1 MEEEHFSW
9 VLRSKFAHATRRPRT
24 RSVSERELLAEL
36 SKEPDDVLS
45 FHSNRFSPCE
55 PPSGLKSSIAELQTQ
70 NSRKCLNF
78 QCGDPWEGE
87 KPNCLG
93 ADGSDFS
100 FCPGGHPASK
110 SDGLISPDVTGS
122 RFSIYDL
129 KTEGLSSSKVS
140 SSSSSIKV
148 KLGAKQNHK
157 PDSNPKERSISPLP
171 TTNLSDAFKE
181 ARLVKKRSSTP
192 PSSRKKSDKV
202 HGGHYEVSGRNTL
215 EKSHPK
221 HSFSFRA
228 PDKSGAR
235 KESSW
240 VSCFDHGG
248 GKVAALEM
256 TEKWNVDLCELYFG
270 LKFASGAHSKLYHGI
285 YKGQPVAIKIIRQP
299 DDDDNGLFA
308 ARLEKQFTREVT
320 MLSHLYHRNVIKLTG
335 ACKQPQ
341 AFCIITEYLPG
352 GSLRAFLHKLEHKS
366 LAIEKLVSIAL
377 EIARGMEY
385 IHSQGVI
392 HRDLK
397 PENIIFDQDFCI
409 KIVDFGIAC
418 EEAYCDALTEDD
430 GTYRWMAPEMIKHK
444 PYGRKVDVYSFGLL
458 LWEMATGKIPYEE
471 MTPIQAAFAVVDKN
485 LRPPIPTN
493 CPPPLKVLIEQCWSI
508 LPEKRPEFWQIV
520 KVLEQFEAALSQ
532 DGTLNQLL
540 NSSCQDHK
548 KRLIHWMQ
556 KLKSSTGEVG
566 QTRMDVS
573 NSPGRGRADR
583 NGLAMVGYLVA
594 VRPRQAPSLAGEST
608 AR

>member
-1 MEEEHFSW
+1 MEEEHSSW
-9 VLRSKFAHATRRPRT
+9 VLRSTFGHITHHART

-36 SKEPDDVLS
+36 SKEPGDAMS
-45 FHSNRFSPCE
+45 FHSNRFPPCE
-55 PPSGLKSSIAELQTQ
+55 LPSKSSIEQLQTQ
-70 NSRKCLNF
+70 NSRKSLNF
-78 QCGDPWEGE
+78 RRGDPLDG
-87 KPNCLG
+87 KRPSSLS
-93 ADGSDFS
+93 ADNSDFS
-100 FCPGGHPASK
+100 FYPEGIPALI
-110 SDGLISPDVTGS
+110 SDGSISADITSS
-122 RFSIYDL
+122 RFPLYDF
-129 KTEGLSSSKVS
+129 KAEGRSSKVVAAS
-140 SSSSSIKV
+140 SSRV
-148 KLGAKQNHK
+148 KLDAKQHCEQHSK
-157 PDSNPKERSISPLP
+157 PKERSISPLP
-171 TTNLSDAFKE
+171 TTNLSEAFKE

-192 PSSRKKSDKV
+192 PPSKKKNDKARGNHEVFWRKA
-202 HGGHYEVSGRNTL
+202 L
-215 EKSHPK
+215 EKSHHT
-221 HSFSFRA
+221 HSSSFKTL
-228 PDKSGAR
+228 DKSGAR

-240 VSCFDHGG
+240 AGCFDHGG
-248 GKVAALEM
+248 GRVAALEM

-270 LKFASGAHSKLYHGI
+270 LKFASGAHSRLYHGI

-299 DDDDNGLFA
+299 DDEDNGLLA
-308 ARLEKQFTREVT
+308 ARLEKQFTREVS

-352 GSLRAFLHKLEHKS
+352 GSLRAFMHKLEHKS
-366 LAIEKLVSIAL
+366 LALEKLISMAL

-458 LWEMATGKIPYEE
+458 LWEMTAGKIPYEE

-485 LRPPIPTN
+485 LRPPIPTD
-493 CPPPLKVLIEQCWSI
+493 CPRPLQALIEQCWSI

-520 KVLEQFEAALSQ
+520 KVLEQFEATLSQ
-532 DGTLNQLL
+532 DGTLNKLQNL
-540 NSSCQDHK
+540 SCQDHK
-548 KRLIHWMQ
+548 KQLIHWMQ
-556 KLKSSTGEVG
+556 KLKTHSHSDSSGAS
-566 QTRMDVS
+566 M
-573 NSPGRGRADR
+573 PK
-583 NGLAMVGYLVA
+583 LM
-594 VRPRQAPSLAGEST
+594 
-608 AR
+608 